1 MEVEDTIKSLLF
13 DCQCVVFLIDI
24 TNSKSIDKF
33 ERLYEKIIFSDF
45 SYLNIIVVENKIDLN
60 REISEDKIKD
70 FMEKNKIEDNMK
82 ISVKE
87 GTGVEELS
95 KKIKEYLNKTG
106 NDIPINFSSQIID
119 EYSNDNIETIKKKE
133 MKTINII
140 FLGNSAVGK
149 TCLFLRLNKNYF
161 KESFLSTIGV
171 DRITKTFKYKNEIY
185 KINIVDTAGQDR
197 YRTLPAKYYINADGV
212 FLLFDLTDKQSFN
225 DLSLWM
231 KELNKHVGNPGEN
244 KKGPVVYLLGN
255 KLDKLDRVIT
265 TDEAEEKAN
274 FYDIKYF
281 EISCK
286 LNINIQ
292 EVYSR
297 MVVECS
303 KNVTIKSSQSSFQV
317 KTEKKKTKKKA
328 NICC

>member
-106 NDIPINFSSQIID
+106 NDMPINFSSQIID
-119 EYSNDNIETIKKKE
+119 EYSNDNIETLKKKE

-231 KELNKHVGNPGEN
+231 KELNKHIGNPGEN

>member
-106 NDIPINFSSQIID
+106 NDMPINFSSQIID

-197 YRTLPAKYYINADGV
+197 YRTLPSKYYINADGV

>member
-119 EYSNDNIETIKKKE
+119 EYSNDNIETLKKKE

>member
-106 NDIPINFSSQIID
+106 NDMPINFSSQIID

-231 KELNKHVGNPGEN
+231 KELNKHIGNPGEN

>member
-106 NDIPINFSSQIID
+106 NDMPINFSSQIID

>member
-1 MEVEDTIKSLLF
+1 MQEEQSDKPRSANKIK
-13 DCQCVVFLIDI
+13 
-24 TNSKSIDKF
+24 
-33 ERLYEKIIFSDF
+33 
-45 SYLNIIVVENKIDLN
+45 IIVVGAI
-60 REISEDKIKD
+60 
-70 FMEKNKIEDNMK
+70 
-82 ISVKE
+82 
-87 GTGVEELS
+87 G
-95 KKIKEYLNKTG
+95 
-106 NDIPINFSSQIID
+106 
-119 EYSNDNIETIKKKE
+119 
-133 MKTINII
+133 
-140 FLGNSAVGK
+140 VGK

-281 EISCK
+281 EINHRIK
-286 LNINIQ
+286 L
-292 EVYSR
+292 YL
-297 MVVECS
+297 
-303 KNVTIKSSQSSFQV
+303 
-317 KTEKKKTKKKA
+317 
-328 NICC
+328 

>member
-119 EYSNDNIETIKKKE
+119 EYSNDNIEMIKKKE

-231 KELNKHVGNPGEN
+231 KELNKHVGNSGEN

>member
-1 MEVEDTIKSLLF
+1 VEVEDTIKSLLF

-231 KELNKHVGNPGEN
+231 KELNKHIGNPGEN

>member
-1 MEVEDTIKSLLF
+1 VEVEDTIKSLLF

-106 NDIPINFSSQIID
+106 NDMPINFSSQIID
-119 EYSNDNIETIKKKE
+119 EYSNDNIETLKKKE

-231 KELNKHVGNPGEN
+231 KELNKHIGNPGEN

>member
-1 MEVEDTIKSLLF
+1 
-13 DCQCVVFLIDI
+13 
-24 TNSKSIDKF
+24 
-33 ERLYEKIIFSDF
+33 
-45 SYLNIIVVENKIDLN
+45 
-60 REISEDKIKD
+60 
-70 FMEKNKIEDNMK
+70 MEKNKIEDNMK

-106 NDIPINFSSQIID
+106 NDMPINFSSQIID
-119 EYSNDNIETIKKKE
+119 EYSNDNIEMIKKKE